1 MEFNFKELIS
11 NYYTKVNEKKD
22 VFEMICNGNTVSG
35 CVVDD
40 KHYLN
45 TIQLANI
52 FNVELEKI
60 NVFKKQ
66 KENEF
71 RRAHKEDKAECP
83 YFTKTNYICTE
94 IITEC
99 LYSCS
104 DKFRNFVD
112 NYILYGM
119 FNSKVNILQA
129 EPNDFKTSPIVSN
142 LPTPKKLTLV
152 VKEPVEMIKC
162 FAASTSKGTKDAP
175 GKDSLYIKKY
185 PVNQVDEATM
195 YVVKSQKTIK
205 PDSDD
210 SKKICDLISAEL
222 GDKDCCVGIAT
233 GKFKFRDDYTFDKS
247 KIDVLKVGPKLE
259 ALMDAIVVEEKPKKA
274 KKETKEEKLKEKVGL
289 VPLEDK
295 EEEKPKPKKVAKE
308 TVSKFDEYKIKDEE
322 DLDFSDDEDKDEEG
336 SFTIEASNKEV
347 KEVKEEKPAKKTTKK
362 RTTKQA
368 KK

>member
-11 NYYTKVNEKKD
+11 NYYTKVNDKKD
-22 VFEMICNGNTVSG
+22 IFEMICNGNTVSG

-40 KHYLN
+40 RHYLN

-52 FNVELEKI
+52 FNIELEKI

-71 RRAHKEDKAECP
+71 RRAHKEDKAECH

-129 EPNDFKTSPIVSN
+129 EPNDFKTSPIITN
-142 LPTPKKLTLV
+142 LPTPKKLTLI

-162 FAASTSKGTKDAP
+162 FAASTSKGTKDTP

-185 PVNQVDEATM
+185 PVNQVDKATM

-233 GKFKFRDDYTFDKS
+233 GKFKFREDYTFDKT

-259 ALMDAIVVEEKPKKA
+259 EIMDAIVVEEKPKKA
-274 KKETKEEKLKEKVGL
+274 KKETKEEKPKEAL
-289 VPLEDK
+289 VPLDDKKEEKEKPAPAPVKKAVSKFDDLAIKDEDFDFSDDEPVEVK
-295 EEEKPKPKKVAKE
+295 EEEKP
-308 TVSKFDEYKIKDEE
+308 I
-322 DLDFSDDEDKDEEG
+322 
-336 SFTIEASNKEV
+336 
-347 KEVKEEKPAKKTTKK
+347 EVKEEKPAKKATKK
-362 RTTKQA
+362 RTTKQS

>member
-22 VFEMICNGNTVSG
+22 VFEMICNGNAVSG
-35 CVVDD
+35 CVVEDR
-40 KHYLN
+40 HYLN

-52 FNVELEKI
+52 FNIELEKI

-71 RRAHKEDKAECP
+71 RRAHKEDKAECH

-142 LPTPKKLTLV
+142 LPTPKKLTLI

-162 FAASTSKGTKDAP
+162 FAASTSKGTKDTP

-185 PVNQVDEATM
+185 PVNQVDKETM

-222 GDKDCCVGIAT
+222 GDKDCCIGIAT
-233 GKFKFRDDYTFDKS
+233 GKFKFREDYIFDKT

-259 ALMDAIVVEEKPKKA
+259 KLMDAIVVEEKPKKS
-274 KKETKEEKLKEKVGL
+274 KKETKEEKPKEKVGL
-289 VPLEDK
+289 IPLEDK
-295 EEEKPKPKKVAKE
+295 EEEKPKKVKKEA
-308 TVSKFDEYKIKDEE
+308 VSKFKDLEIQ
-322 DLDFSDDEDKDEEG
+322 DDDISFSDDEDGD
-336 SFTIEASNKEV
+336 FRIEASNANKE
-347 KEVKEEKPAKKTTKK
+347 EVKEEKPAKKTTKK
-362 RTTKQA
+362 RTTKQS